1 LVKIELYKLFTK
13 ISNKRILGVVV
24 YTGLDTKI
32 MKNSE
37 ISLYV
42 DSLIAEIIIADG
54 IITKTASGSKINEM
68 ASKISSFFT
77 PQFDNASDFGDK
89 AVNFLGFIAPGAIF
103 FTFRKLNMPWIGALL
118 GLAASMFRVPV
129 KEVLSI
135 IFISIYYAIGGGIKL
150 TSGQVDSIVVQS
162 VNSGMASSAPEIESE
177 DSEDFDLS
185 SFNSLNMT
193 LRQAKLIKL
202 AMLQEQD
209 NLYKF
214 ALGRPSLSP
223 SKKPFFTKFA
233 FGSILRSVLSWFFK
247 IALASAGFMVAGDVV
262 NSLIGRH
269 SDSLSD
275 KFVTDDKIKRQQ
287 KLNKLKQQENK
298 TNTQIGK
305 SENGISKIMKGREKI
320 AGNIVKQKK
329 AEGKQIGANSK
340 KEKGNMFKSI
350 GAAAPKIVGAM
361 SSIPIAGPAIG
372 LALVGTMAAL
382 AESFLGGGGGDA
394 TEANDLL
401 SPAQNKGGYGDRVL
415 LSPEGTFSFNN
426 RDTILAGTDLTPVND
441 FKSGPAGSVSGD
453 TKNAIEKQKE
463 LIAEVKKTNQLL
475 NQILRKEGTV
485 SIDGN
490 KVGNAVGM
498 STSRLR

>member
-1 LVKIELYKLFTK
+1 
-13 ISNKRILGVVV
+13 
-24 YTGLDTKI
+24 

-103 FTFRKLNMPWIGALL
+103 LTFRKLNMPWIGALL

-129 KEVLSI
+129 KEVLA
-135 IFISIYYAIGGGIKL
+135 SIYNSISNAISGGKKL
-150 TSGQVDSIVVQS
+150 TSGQVDSIVGQS

-177 DSEDFDLS
+177 DSENFDLS

-275 KFVTDDKIKRQQ
+275 KFVTDDKIKRQYLGKEPGSS
-287 KLNKLKQQENK
+287 KLAPSSYLSEEPKNISGLIWSEPYRADKFSIPDMLIDFAEEVYPGSKEKEDIIRSSPSFIEVVNKIIQHNLKN
-298 TNTQIGK
+298 IG
-305 SENGISKIMKGREKI
+305 SGITMLPM
-320 AGNIVKQKK
+320 NYH
-329 AEGKQIGANSK
+329 SK
-340 KEKGNMFKSI
+340 KEVVDSFIHNLSNASIVNSRSYQSNNDYLSYKRNSPTLITNKISYPIVISDKWKSRMNESQSNMLSKLTTDEQKKVEAYLDSLSMFELLKINNMSEEEKVAFFK
-350 GAAAPKIVGAM
+350 KNVK
-361 SSIPIAGPAIG
+361 
-372 LALVGTMAAL
+372 
-382 AESFLGGGGGDA
+382 EQLGEDA
-394 TEANDLL
+394 Y
-401 SPAQNKGGYGDRVL
+401 QRVI
-415 LSPEGTFSFNN
+415 T
-426 RDTILAGTDLTPVND
+426 A
-441 FKSGPAGSVSGD
+441 
-453 TKNAIEKQKE
+453 
-463 LIAEVKKTNQLL
+463 
-475 NQILRKEGTV
+475 
-485 SIDGN
+485 
-490 KVGNAVGM
+490 
-498 STSRLR
+498 